1 MADNLAWVCML
12 VVGGCLVVGLIGLLM
27 PIILLCVGFGLAVLV
42 ILLLARL
49 LAPLFR

>member
-1 MADNLAWVCML
+1 VADKLAWLFLIM
-12 VVGGCLVVGLIGLLM
+12 VGGGLLVALIGLLL
-27 PIILLCVGFGLAVLV
+27 PIILFCLGFGLAVLV